1 MQQLELLGQ
10 QSQLETRLFH
20 EHNCRSL
27 LPIRGKLIQVQQTGT
42 TLGLCPKSQPCP
54 EQNEG

>member
-1 MQQLELLGQ
+1 MQQLELLEP

-27 LPIRGKLIQVQQTGT
+27 LPIRGKLIQVQQTDT
-42 TLGLCPKSQPCP
+42 TLGLYPISQPCQ

>member
-1 MQQLELLGQ
+1 MQQLELLEP
-10 QSQLETRLFH
+10 QSQLETRLFR

-27 LPIRGKLIQVQQTGT
+27 LPIRGKLFQVQQTGT
-42 TLGLCPKSQPCP
+42 TLGQYPKSLPCP